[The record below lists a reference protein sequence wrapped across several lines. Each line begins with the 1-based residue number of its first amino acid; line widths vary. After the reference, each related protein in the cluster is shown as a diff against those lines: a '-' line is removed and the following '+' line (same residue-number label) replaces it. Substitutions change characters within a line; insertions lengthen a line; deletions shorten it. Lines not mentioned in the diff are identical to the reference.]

1 MKATI
6 VDKEGKHLGT
16 VELPEQFSE
25 DYRPDLISRAV
36 LAIESNQRQPYGA
49 NPRAGKRAAAKL
61 SRRRRDYKSGYG
73 HGISRVPRK
82 ILSARGER
90 MNWVGAFAPG
100 TVKGRKAHP
109 PKAEK
114 NWKKKIN
121 KQENRKAIRSA
132 LRAVVERD
140 IVAVRGHKLPKEYPL
155 VLDDTMENIAKTKE
169 IQTSLENIGL
179 REELMRV
186 AERHVRAGKGK
197 MRGRKYKRKTGP
209 LVIVSKQCPLQHAAQ
224 NIEGVDVVLVT
235 QLNAKWL
242 APGAH
247 PGRLA
252 LFTKGAIDKLKN
264 EHLFGG

>member
-6 VDKEGKHLGT
+6 VDKSGKHLGT
-16 VELPEQFSE
+16 MDLPEQFHE
-25 DYRPDLISRAV
+25 EYRPDLISRAV
-36 LAIESNQRQPYGA
+36 LAMESNQRQPYGA
-49 NPRAGKRAAAKL
+49 DPRAGKRASAKL

-82 ILSARGER
+82 TLSGRGER

-114 NWKKKIN
+114 DWTKKIN
-121 KQENRKAIRSA
+121 KKEKRKAIRSA

-140 IVAVRGHKLPKEYPL
+140 IVALRGHRLPKDYPL
-155 VLDDTMENIAKTKE
+155 VLDDAIESMTKTKE
-169 IQTSLENIGL
+169 MQTSLENMGL
-179 REELMRV
+179 GEELARV
-186 AERHVRAGKGK
+186 AEHHVRAGKGK

-209 LVIVSKQCPLQHAAQ
+209 LVVVGKQCPLQHAAQ
-224 NIEGVDVVLVT
+224 NIAGVDVVLVT

-247 PGRLA
+247 PGRLT
-252 LFTKGAIDKLKN
+252 LFTKGALDKLKN
-264 EHLFGG
+264 DHLFGG